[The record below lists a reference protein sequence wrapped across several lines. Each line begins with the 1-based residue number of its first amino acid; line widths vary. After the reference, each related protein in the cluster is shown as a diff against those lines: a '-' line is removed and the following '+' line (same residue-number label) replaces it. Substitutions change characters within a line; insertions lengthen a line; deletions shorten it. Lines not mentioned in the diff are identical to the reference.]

1 MLLFVRLVPTVVD
14 IVLWSMK
21 VTAVSLLL
29 LTGGP
34 HRSGSITAP
43 AEEKFGHASS
53 APAWKVRVLLGLFS
67 LRVPVMLG
75 TGELQRPS
83 FPKKGKV
90 GHFALGP
97 LHTSLHHPLS
107 LTSLEAWGLLQ
118 TESCVPPELL
128 C

>member
-1 MLLFVRLVPTVVD
+1 
-14 IVLWSMK
+14 MK

-29 LTGGP
+29 LTEGP

-53 APAWKVRVLLGLFS
+53 APAWKVRVLLGLFP
-67 LRVPVMLG
+67 LHVPIMLG
-75 TGELQRPS
+75 TGEPQSTSL
-83 FPKKGKV
+83 PKKGKV

-97 LHTSLHHPLS
+97 LRTSLHYSLS

-118 TESCVPPELL
+118 TESCVPPKFI

>member
-1 MLLFVRLVPTVVD
+1 M
-14 IVLWSMK
+14 
-21 VTAVSLLL
+21 SLLL
-29 LTGGP
+29 LTEGP

-53 APAWKVRVLLGLFS
+53 APAWKIRVLLGLFL

-75 TGELQRPS
+75 TGEPQRPS

-90 GHFALGP
+90 GHSALGP
-97 LHTSLHHPLS
+97 SHTSLHYPLS
-107 LTSLEAWGLLQ
+107 LTSLEAWELLQ
-118 TESCVPPELL
+118 TENCVPPELI

>member
-1 MLLFVRLVPTVVD
+1 MLLSVRLVPTVVD

-21 VTAVSLLL
+21 VTAVLFLL
-29 LTGGP
+29 LTEGP

-53 APAWKVRVLLGLFS
+53 A
-67 LRVPVMLG
+67 
-75 TGELQRPS
+75 LQRPS

-118 TESCVPPELL
+118 TESCVPPELV